1 MARVALCDRCG
12 AIIRDAIIKQVS
24 FSLNP
29 SYKANGF
36 ALKWKGGRGKHG
48 VFFNSSQRM
57 SEKEEFRKQ
66 VEGDI

>member
-1 MARVALCDRCG
+1 MSSEAKKRKADCDTHKRIG
-12 AIIRDAIIKQVS
+12 R
-24 FSLNP
+24 FT
-29 SYKANGF
+29 NGF

-48 VFFNSSQRM
+48 MFFNSSQRM

>member
-1 MARVALCDRCG
+1 MSSESKKRKADCDTHKRTG
-12 AIIRDAIIKQVS
+12 R
-24 FSLNP
+24 FT
-29 SYKANGF
+29 NGF

-57 SEKEEFRKQ
+57 SGKEEFRKQ